1 MMKVL
6 NAELIVGAV
15 KPEQFPKTELPEFA
29 FSGRS
34 NVGKSS
40 LLNTLVLRKNIAHVS
55 SKPGKTRQI
64 NFYNIE
70 NKYIFADMP
79 GFGYA
84 TVSKE
89 ERQQWLTLNTT
100 YLTKREN
107 LVLVFLLVDS
117 RIEPQR
123 NDLAQI
129 EILENAQRKYVV
141 VFTKTDKISNDIL
154 AKRIKQFEYL
164 LQYCNNFVDLIPFS
178 AVTKRGREELLAI
191 IRKFAEQWT
200 QMKRKAD

>member
-1 MMKVL
+1 MRVL
-6 NAELIVGAV
+6 DAEFILGASSA
-15 KPEQFPKTELPEFA
+15 EQFPTTKLPEFA

-40 LLNTLVLRKNIAHVS
+40 LLNTLVLRKNLAHIS

-64 NFYNIE
+64 NFYKIE
-70 NKYIFADMP
+70 GKYIFADMP
-79 GFGYA
+79 GFGFA

-89 ERQQWLTLNTT
+89 ERKKWYDLNTS
-100 YLTKREN
+100 YLRTREN

-117 RIEPQR
+117 RIDPQK

-129 EILENAQRKYVV
+129 ELLEEFRRDYVLV
-141 VFTKTDKISNDIL
+141 MTKTDKISEDAL
-154 AKRIKQFEYL
+154 KKRIKQYEFL
-164 LQYCNNFVDLIPFS
+164 LQYCNFVKEFLPFS

-191 IRKFAEQWT
+191 IKKSLEEWEQ
-200 QMKRKAD
+200 KNKKLN

>member
-55 SKPGKTRQI
+55 SKPGKTRRI

-200 QMKRKAD
+200 QIKRKAD

>member
-15 KPEQFPKTELPEFA
+15 KPEQFPKSELPEFA

-141 VFTKTDKISNDIL
+141 VFTKTDKVSNEAL
-154 AKRIKQFEYL
+154 NNRIKQFEYL

-178 AVTKRGREELLAI
+178 AVTKRGREELLAV
-191 IRKFAEQWT
+191 IRRFAEQWT
-200 QMKRKAD
+200 QIKRKAD